1 MVVTFLANNQKI
13 MLMTTTIEKIF
24 IQLCYK
30 VRIRTKFIKYI
41 NTFISRISFI
51 QLITFY

>member
-1 MVVTFLANNQKI
+1 MVITFLANNQKI
-13 MLMTTTIEKIF
+13 MLMTTTIEKVF

-30 VRIRTKFIKYI
+30 VINFTKYKKYI

-51 QLITFY
+51 